1 MKRVMA
7 GLAFAL
13 TLIRMLTAA
22 ASAQEYQTVS
32 QLRESVPARW
42 TTTIETKWRDVAIDA
57 EIVTPDVEA
66 IPVVKVGY
74 DLHPSPLTPE
84 ESGWTIVDDS
94 YQTTGMLIYQDDDC
108 GQTAAK
114 NRGAERLAAWPCPR
128 ARGMDTC
135 EPDRAYI
142 PMCDVTYSEII
153 DMVSAELERFGYPV
167 EDFDLE
173 TPAELRLFQWCFA
186 GTKEDAAPGYFDIS
200 FYPKVKGV
208 TVYGHILD
216 AVHDT
221 RGERRR
227 KDGFWEKMRS
237 HVCYDGIRGG
247 LSDLCF
253 RHAIP
258 VETVAEDVPLCAF
271 DEIQKSLEQEIKK
284 GRVRKIYEIS
294 LGYIFYCEPGVYVPD
309 SGEYDYADI
318 FYYVKP
324 MWRVNCLKASGA
336 QKELEEAYSDGT
348 VTDDER
354 NTVAY
359 TQFLVDAQTGEI
371 IGQSDAAD
379 RSMFPGFLTWEDVQQ
394 IRIEVKRP

>member
-32 QLRESVPARW
+32 QLRESVPACW

-84 ESGWTIVDDS
+84 ESGWVEVNDS
-94 YQTTGMLIYQDDDC
+94 YETGSLILYMTDDTGKPPRKINGRKVNRDPVSKENWYGGFDPNQT
-108 GQTAAK
+108 
-114 NRGAERLAAWPCPR
+114 
-128 ARGMDTC
+128 
-135 EPDRAYI
+135 YI
-142 PMCDVTYSEII
+142 PLSDIRFSEIQDLI
-153 DMVSAELERFGYPV
+153 RDELVKFGYPP

-173 TPAELRLFQWCFA
+173 TPERMWLQHWYFA
-186 GTKEDAAPGYFDIS
+186 GTKEDAAPAEILMNLYTKLNGI
-200 FYPKVKGV
+200 

-216 AVHDT
+216 AVRNT
-221 RGERRR
+221 RGERAR
-227 KDGFWEKMRS
+227 KDGFWDSMTTTVAYEGVIDRLSLLFIS
-237 HVCYDGIRGG
+237 H
-247 LSDLCF
+247 LL
-253 RHAIP
+253 P
-258 VETVAEDVPLCAF
+258 VETLAEDVPLCSF
-271 DEIQKSLEQEIKK
+271 DTIQKSLEQEIKK

-294 LGYIFYCEPGVYVPD
+294 LGYVLYCEPGAYHEW
-309 SGEYDYADI
+309 GQKADYSSI
-318 FYYVKP
+318 FYDVKP

-371 IGQSDAAD
+371 IGQSDAKD
-379 RSMFPGFLTWEDVQQ
+379 RSMFPGFLTWEDVN
-394 IRIEVKRP
+394 K

>member
-1 MKRVMA
+1 
-7 GLAFAL
+7 
-13 TLIRMLTAA
+13 
-22 ASAQEYQTVS
+22 
-32 QLRESVPARW
+32 
-42 TTTIETKWRDVAIDA
+42 
-57 EIVTPDVEA
+57 
-66 IPVVKVGY
+66 
-74 DLHPSPLTPE
+74 
-84 ESGWTIVDDS
+84 
-94 YQTTGMLIYQDDDC
+94 MLIYQDDDL
-108 GQTAAK
+108 GKPPRKIEGRKVGGMAVPK
-114 NRGAERLAAWPCPR
+114 GAWY
-128 ARGMDTC
+128 DTC

-227 KDGFWEKMRS
+227 RDGFWEKMRS

-253 RHAIP
+253 RHPIP

-379 RSMFPGFLTWEDVQQ
+379 RSMFPGFLTWEDVN
-394 IRIEVKRP
+394 K

>member
-42 TTTIETKWRDVAIDA
+42 TTTIETKWRDVSIDA

-84 ESGWTIVDDS
+84 ESGWVEVNDS
-94 YQTTGMLIYQDDDC
+94 YETGSLILYMTDDTGKPPRKINGRKVNRDPVSKENWYGGFDPNQT
-108 GQTAAK
+108 
-114 NRGAERLAAWPCPR
+114 
-128 ARGMDTC
+128 
-135 EPDRAYI
+135 YI
-142 PMCDVTYSEII
+142 PLSDIRFSEIQDLI
-153 DMVSAELERFGYPV
+153 RDELVKFGYPP

-173 TPAELRLFQWCFA
+173 TPERMWLQHWYFA
-186 GTKEDAAPGYFDIS
+186 GTKEDAAPAEILMNLYTKLNGI
-200 FYPKVKGV
+200 

-216 AVHDT
+216 AVRNT
-221 RGERRR
+221 RGERAR
-227 KDGFWEKMRS
+227 KDGFWDSMTTTVAYEGVIDRLSLLFIS
-237 HVCYDGIRGG
+237 H
-247 LSDLCF
+247 LL
-253 RHAIP
+253 P
-258 VETVAEDVPLCAF
+258 VETLAEDVPLCSF
-271 DEIQKSLEQEIKK
+271 DTIQKSLEQEIKK

-294 LGYIFYCEPGVYVPD
+294 LGYVLYCEPGAYHEW
-309 SGEYDYADI
+309 GQKADYSSI
-318 FYYVKP
+318 FYDVKP

-336 QKELEEAYSDGT
+336 QKELEESDE
-348 VTDDER
+348 DDER
-354 NTVAY
+354 NSVAY
-359 TQFLVDAQTGEI
+359 TQMLVDAQTGEI

-379 RSMFPGFLTWEDVQQ
+379 RSMFPGFLTWEDVN
-394 IRIEVKRP
+394 K

>member
-1 MKRVMA
+1 MKRCIA

-13 TLIRMLTAA
+13 MLIRMLTAA
-22 ASAQEYQTVS
+22 AYAQEYQTVS

-66 IPVVKVGY
+66 IPVVMVGY

-84 ESGWTIVDDS
+84 ESGWVEVNDS
-94 YQTTGMLIYQDDDC
+94 YETGSLILYMTDDTGKPPRKINGRKVNRDPVSKENWYGGFDPNQT
-108 GQTAAK
+108 
-114 NRGAERLAAWPCPR
+114 
-128 ARGMDTC
+128 
-135 EPDRAYI
+135 YI
-142 PMCDVTYSEII
+142 PLSDIRFSEIQDLI
-153 DMVSAELERFGYPV
+153 RDELVKFGYPP

-173 TPAELRLFQWCFA
+173 TPERMWLQHWYFA
-186 GTKEDAAPGYFDIS
+186 GTKEDAAPAEILMNLYTKLNGI
-200 FYPKVKGV
+200 

-216 AVHDT
+216 AVRNT
-221 RGERRR
+221 RGERAR
-227 KDGFWEKMRS
+227 KDGFWDSMTTTVAYEGVIDRLSLLFIS
-237 HVCYDGIRGG
+237 H
-247 LSDLCF
+247 LL
-253 RHAIP
+253 P
-258 VETVAEDVPLCAF
+258 VETLAEDVPLCSF
-271 DEIQKSLEQEIKK
+271 DTIQKSLEQEIKK

-294 LGYIFYCEPGVYVPD
+294 LGYVLYCEPGAYHEW
-309 SGEYDYADI
+309 GQKADYSSI
-318 FYYVKP
+318 FYDVKP

-379 RSMFPGFLTWEDVQQ
+379 RSMFPGFLTWEDVN
-394 IRIEVKRP
+394 K

>member
-1 MKRVMA
+1 MKRCIA

-13 TLIRMLTAA
+13 MLIRMLTAA
-22 ASAQEYQTVS
+22 AYAQEYQTVS

-57 EIVTPDVEA
+57 EIVTPDVET

-84 ESGWTIVDDS
+84 ESGWVEVNDS
-94 YQTTGMLIYQDDDC
+94 YETGSLILYMTDDTGKPPRKINGRKVNRDPVSKENWYGGFDPNQT
-108 GQTAAK
+108 
-114 NRGAERLAAWPCPR
+114 
-128 ARGMDTC
+128 
-135 EPDRAYI
+135 YI
-142 PMCDVTYSEII
+142 PLSDIRFSEIQDLI
-153 DMVSAELERFGYPV
+153 RDELVKFGYPP

-173 TPAELRLFQWCFA
+173 TPERMWLQHWYFA
-186 GTKEDAAPGYFDIS
+186 GTKEDAAPAEILMNLYTKLNGI
-200 FYPKVKGV
+200 

-216 AVHDT
+216 AVRNT
-221 RGERRR
+221 RGERAR
-227 KDGFWEKMRS
+227 KDGFWDSMTTTVAYEGVIDRLSLLFIS
-237 HVCYDGIRGG
+237 H
-247 LSDLCF
+247 LL
-253 RHAIP
+253 P
-258 VETVAEDVPLCAF
+258 VETLAEDVPLCSF
-271 DEIQKSLEQEIKK
+271 DTIQKSLEQEIKK

-294 LGYIFYCEPGVYVPD
+294 LGYVLYCEPGAYHEW
-309 SGEYDYADI
+309 GQKADYSSI
-318 FYYVKP
+318 FYDVKP

-371 IGQSDAAD
+371 IGQSDATD
-379 RSMFPGFLTWEDVQQ
+379 RSMFPGFLTWEDVN
-394 IRIEVKRP
+394 K

>member
-1 MKRVMA
+1 MKRCIA

-13 TLIRMLTAA
+13 MLIRMLTAA
-22 ASAQEYQTVS
+22 AYAQEYQTVS

-84 ESGWTIVDDS
+84 ESGWVEVNDS
-94 YQTTGMLIYQDDDC
+94 YETGSLILYMTDDTGKPPRKINGRKVNRDPVSKENWYGGFDPNQT
-108 GQTAAK
+108 
-114 NRGAERLAAWPCPR
+114 
-128 ARGMDTC
+128 
-135 EPDRAYI
+135 YI
-142 PMCDVTYSEII
+142 PLSDIRFSEIQDLI
-153 DMVSAELERFGYPV
+153 RDELVKFGYPP

-173 TPAELRLFQWCFA
+173 TPERMWLQHWYFA
-186 GTKEDAAPGYFDIS
+186 GTKEDAAPAEILMNLYTKLNGI
-200 FYPKVKGV
+200 

-216 AVHDT
+216 AVRNT
-221 RGERRR
+221 RGERAR
-227 KDGFWEKMRS
+227 KDGFWDSMTTTVAYEGVIDRLSLLFIS
-237 HVCYDGIRGG
+237 H
-247 LSDLCF
+247 LL
-253 RHAIP
+253 P
-258 VETVAEDVPLCAF
+258 VETLAEDVPLCSF
-271 DEIQKSLEQEIKK
+271 DTIQKSLEQEIKK

-294 LGYIFYCEPGVYVPD
+294 LGYVLYCEPGAYHEW
-309 SGEYDYADI
+309 GQKADYSSI
-318 FYYVKP
+318 FYDVKP

-379 RSMFPGFLTWEDVQQ
+379 RSMFPGFLTWEDVN
-394 IRIEVKRP
+394 R

>member
-1 MKRVMA
+1 MKRCIA

-22 ASAQEYQTVS
+22 AYAQEYQTVS

-84 ESGWTIVDDS
+84 ESGWVEVNDS
-94 YQTTGMLIYQDDDC
+94 YETGSLILYMTDDTGKPPRKINGRKVNRDPVSKENWYGGFDPNQT
-108 GQTAAK
+108 
-114 NRGAERLAAWPCPR
+114 
-128 ARGMDTC
+128 
-135 EPDRAYI
+135 YI
-142 PMCDVTYSEII
+142 PLSDIRFSEIQDLI
-153 DMVSAELERFGYPV
+153 RDELVKFGYPP

-173 TPAELRLFQWCFA
+173 TPERMWLQHWYFA
-186 GTKEDAAPGYFDIS
+186 GTKEDAAPAEILMNLYTKLNGI
-200 FYPKVKGV
+200 

-216 AVHDT
+216 AVRNT
-221 RGERRR
+221 RGERAR
-227 KDGFWEKMRS
+227 KDGFWDSMTTTVAYEGVIDRLSLLFIS
-237 HVCYDGIRGG
+237 H
-247 LSDLCF
+247 LL
-253 RHAIP
+253 P
-258 VETVAEDVPLCAF
+258 VETLAEDVPLCSF
-271 DEIQKSLEQEIKK
+271 DTIQKSLEQEIKK

-294 LGYIFYCEPGVYVPD
+294 LGYVLYCEPGAYHEW
-309 SGEYDYADI
+309 GQKADYSSI
-318 FYYVKP
+318 FYDVKP

-371 IGQSDAAD
+371 IGQSDAKD
-379 RSMFPGFLTWEDVQQ
+379 RSMFPGFLTWEDVN
-394 IRIEVKRP
+394 K

>member
-1 MKRVMA
+1 MKRVIA

-84 ESGWTIVDDS
+84 ESGWVEVNDS
-94 YQTTGMLIYQDDDC
+94 YETGSLILYMTDDTGKPPRKINGRKVNRDPVSKENWYGDFDPNQT
-108 GQTAAK
+108 
-114 NRGAERLAAWPCPR
+114 
-128 ARGMDTC
+128 
-135 EPDRAYI
+135 YI
-142 PMCDVTYSEII
+142 PLSDIRFSEIQDLI
-153 DMVSAELERFGYPV
+153 RDELVKFGYPP

-173 TPAELRLFQWCFA
+173 APERMWLQHWYFA
-186 GTKEDAAPGYFDIS
+186 GTKEDAAPAEILMNLYTKLNGI
-200 FYPKVKGV
+200 

-216 AVHDT
+216 AVRNT
-221 RGERRR
+221 RGERAR
-227 KDGFWEKMRS
+227 KDGFWDSMTTSVAYEGVIDRLSLLFIS
-237 HVCYDGIRGG
+237 H
-247 LSDLCF
+247 LL
-253 RHAIP
+253 P
-258 VETVAEDVPLCAF
+258 VETLADDVPLCPF
-271 DEIQKSLEQEIKK
+271 SMIQKSLEQEIKK

-294 LGYIFYCEPGVYVPD
+294 LGYVLYCEPGVYQEQGQEPD
-309 SGEYDYADI
+309 YSNI

-324 MWRVNCLKASGA
+324 MWRVNCLKAAEA
-336 QKELEEAYSDGT
+336 QKKIEKSDE
-348 VTDDER
+348 DDER
-354 NTVAY
+354 NSVAY
-359 TQFLVDAQTGEI
+359 TQMLVDAQTGEI

-379 RSMFPGFLTWEDVQQ
+379 RSMFPGFLTWEDVN
-394 IRIEVKRP
+394 K